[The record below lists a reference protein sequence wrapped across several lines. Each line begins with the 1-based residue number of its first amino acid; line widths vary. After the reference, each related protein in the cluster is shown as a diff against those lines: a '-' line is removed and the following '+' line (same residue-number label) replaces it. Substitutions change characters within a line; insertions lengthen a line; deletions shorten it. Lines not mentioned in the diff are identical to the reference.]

1 MVTFK
6 ICQKSIYK
14 LINNEI
20 IKNKVISLPD
30 DEPDMKNKV
39 FYIWFDPPIDYI
51 SVGDD
56 WEKWPKNH

>member
-1 MVTFK
+1 M
-6 ICQKSIYK
+6 K
-14 LINNEI
+14 L

-39 FYIWFDPPIDYI
+39 FYIWFDATIGYI

-56 WEKWPKNH
+56 WKKWSKNP